1 MGVVDYGK
9 NKWKRP
15 KKDEI
20 VFAEKESIKTA
31 LEHDPYSIAWKKKN
45 KSKITADVVG
55 HFPKEIFRAVFF
67 FISGGW
73 KVVGRV
79 LDEKCYP
86 SPIPK
91 GGLEVLLMV
100 QFKIA
105 DEKIKYMERLKEI
118 ITKNYTSDFPEG
130 IKIENHEE
138 YIKTVREEEQAK
150 YDSDSDH
157 VIDDETDEIICI
169 D

>member
-1 MGVVDYGK
+1 MGGIITGK
-9 NKWKRP
+9 NTWKRP

-20 VFAEKESIKTA
+20 IFAEKESSKTA
-31 LEHDPYSIAWKKKN
+31 VEHDPYSIAWKKKN

-55 HFPKEIFRAVFF
+55 HVPKEISRAVFF
-67 FISGGW
+67 FISRGG
-73 KVVGRV
+73 KVIGRV
-79 LDEKCYP
+79 LNEKRDP

-91 GGLEVLLMV
+91 GGLEILLMV

-105 DEKIKYMERLKEI
+105 DEKRKYMERLKEI

-157 VIDDETDEIICI
+157 VIDDETGDIICI

>member
-1 MGVVDYGK
+1 M
-9 NKWKRP
+9 
-15 KKDEI
+15 
-20 VFAEKESIKTA
+20 
-31 LEHDPYSIAWKKKN
+31 
-45 KSKITADVVG
+45 
-55 HFPKEIFRAVFF
+55 
-67 FISGGW
+67 
-73 KVVGRV
+73 VGRV

-91 GGLEVLLMV
+91 GGLEILLMV

-105 DEKIKYMERLKEI
+105 DEKRKYMERLKEI

-138 YIKTVREEEQAK
+138 YIKTVREKEQAK

-157 VIDDETDEIICI
+157 VIDDETDDIICI

>member
-1 MGVVDYGK
+1 MFLRKYPGLYFSLYQEVE
-9 NKWKRP
+9 KWL
-15 KKDEI
+15 
-20 VFAEKESIKTA
+20 V
-31 LEHDPYSIAWKKKN
+31 
-45 KSKITADVVG
+45 
-55 HFPKEIFRAVFF
+55 
-67 FISGGW
+67 
-73 KVVGRV
+73 V

-86 SPIPK
+86 SLIPK
-91 GGLEVLLMV
+91 EGLGILLMV

-105 DEKIKYMERLKEI
+105 DEKRKYMERLKEI

-157 VIDDETDEIICI
+157 VIDDETDDIICI